1 MFVRS
6 KQKETQTLPSSKI
19 EPLGHFLNISSLGSV
34 MKIQTERNLKSFQ
47 IRNLVVKTASKQANL
62 LVKGA
67 KTPTDTENTRF

>member
-6 KQKETQTLPSSKI
+6 KQKETQTLQSSQI